1 MSPGITVKTIAKQSE
16 YKSREVCRARDFW
29 TWVVANNVILLMS
42 HIFDHNQIPTFTDLR
57 LPHAQIPEWKS
68 LPLIRAVQ
76 PPPSHLKMASQE
88 EK

>member
-1 MSPGITVKTIAKQSE
+1 
-16 YKSREVCRARDFW
+16 
-29 TWVVANNVILLMS
+29 MS

-76 PPPSHLKMASQE
+76 PPPRQSFENGLTRGKIKFKCS
-88 EK
+88 

>member
-1 MSPGITVKTIAKQSE
+1 
-16 YKSREVCRARDFW
+16 
-29 TWVVANNVILLMS
+29 MS

-57 LPHAQIPEWKS
+57 LPYAQIPEWKS

-76 PPPSHLKMASQE
+76 PQPSHLKMASQE